1 MEGKVIIHFNRTNS
15 NGLSELT
22 VQYKKKKAAEMQ
34 GDRSEDDYEIQ
45 TDLSQISG
53 RQKEKN
59 N

>member
-1 MEGKVIIHFNRTNS
+1 
-15 NGLSELT
+15 
-22 VQYKKKKAAEMQ
+22 MQ

-59 N
+59 NW